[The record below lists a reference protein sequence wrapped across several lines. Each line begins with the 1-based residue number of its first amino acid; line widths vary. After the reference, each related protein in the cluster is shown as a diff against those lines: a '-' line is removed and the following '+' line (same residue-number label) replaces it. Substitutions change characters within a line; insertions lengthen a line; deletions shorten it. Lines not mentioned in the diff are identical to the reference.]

1 MSFRRAFDTFR
12 GYRHPE
18 FHIIQRRRRWF
29 ILSGSAI
36 LISIIALVFLGLNYS
51 IDFTGGTLVEY
62 RLSND
67 VTVEQVR
74 GLLAQDPYA
83 RATAEVQIVGGDQVS
98 IRTSALTDLTPAE
111 RTQLF
116 EALAQQ
122 AGISPDDI
130 SAQVVGPT
138 WGEQISRQ
146 ALVGLVV
153 VLFAITLYITLRFEW
168 KMAVGAMVAMVHDV
182 LITAG
187 VYALTGREVSPPTV
201 IAILTILGF
210 SLYDTVVIFDKVKE
224 NTESTA
230 LLGKDTYEGV
240 ANYSMNQVLMRSVN
254 TSLVVILPI
263 LSLLLF
269 GGDTLKDFAF
279 ALIVGT
285 LSGAYSSVFIASPV
299 LVHWKE
305 REPVYRARHRRIAE
319 QFGGVVPAYA
329 VATSGAPVDVD
340 PGRKRRDERSITAPQ
355 DPTQVS
361 RSEFDEMVRNL
372 GVEDDRTAKSKA
384 TAAASSRPAGGRRA
398 RARAAGDIP
407 PGAGQGSSSGES
419 STGDG
424 DGAGGDKP
432 KPAKKPRNR
441 RHGRPR

>member
-1 MSFRRAFDTFR
+1 MSARRAFDTFR

-18 FHIIQRRRRWF
+18 FNIIQRRRRWF
-29 ILSGSAI
+29 VLSGSAI
-36 LISIIALVFLGLNYS
+36 LVSIIALVFLGLNYS
-51 IDFTGGTLVEY
+51 IDFTGGTLIEY
-62 RLSND
+62 QVSND
-67 VTVEQVR
+67 VSVEQVR
-74 GLLAQDPYA
+74 DLLGQDPYA
-83 RATAEVQIVGGDQVS
+83 REGAEVQIVGGDQVS
-98 IRTSALTDLTPAE
+98 IRTSALTDLTAGE

-116 EALAQQ
+116 EALAEQ

-146 ALVGLVV
+146 AVIGLVV
-153 VLFAITLYITLRFEW
+153 VLLAITLYITLRFEW
-168 KMAVGAMVAMVHDV
+168 KMAIGAMVAMVHDV

-254 TSLVVILPI
+254 TSLVVVLPI

-279 ALIVGT
+279 AMLVGVVT
-285 LSGAYSSVFIASPV
+285 GAYSSIFVATPILVV
-299 LVHWKE
+299 LKE
-305 REPVYRARHRRIAE
+305 REPKYQQLRARLESRQGDRRLRAVPTPVRETAE
-319 QFGGVVPAYA
+319 EEPEAAPAVV
-329 VATSGAPVDVD
+329 
-340 PGRKRRDERSITAPQ
+340 
-355 DPTQVS
+355 
-361 RSEFDEMVRNL
+361 
-372 GVEDDRTAKSKA
+372 
-384 TAAASSRPAGGRRA
+384 AAAGGSQRTGQTSSRPRPKSKRR
-398 RARAAGDIP
+398 P
-407 PGAGQGSSSGES
+407 
-419 STGDG
+419 
-424 DGAGGDKP
+424 
-432 KPAKKPRNR
+432 PAKR
-441 RHGRPR
+441 RRR

>member
-1 MSFRRAFDTFR
+1 
-12 GYRHPE
+12 
-18 FHIIQRRRRWF
+18 
-29 ILSGSAI
+29 
-36 LISIIALVFLGLNYS
+36 
-51 IDFTGGTLVEY
+51 
-62 RLSND
+62 
-67 VTVEQVR
+67 
-74 GLLAQDPYA
+74 
-83 RATAEVQIVGGDQVS
+83 VGGDQVS

-269 GGDTLKDFAF
+269 GGATLKDFAF
-279 ALIVGT
+279 AMLIGVVT
-285 LSGAYSSVFIASPV
+285 GAYSSIFIATPILVV
-299 LVHWKE
+299 LKE
-305 REPVYRARHRRIAE
+305 REPRYQQLRARLETRGKSERRLRAVPTNGQEVAE
-319 QFGGVVPAYA
+319 EEREAAPAA
-329 VATSGAPVDVD
+329 VAAAGGSRQGSGS
-340 PGRKRRDERSITAPQ
+340 GQS
-355 DPTQVS
+355 
-361 RSEFDEMVRNL
+361 
-372 GVEDDRTAKSKA
+372 
-384 TAAASSRPAGGRRA
+384 SSRPRPKSKRR
-398 RARAAGDIP
+398 P
-407 PGAGQGSSSGES
+407 
-419 STGDG
+419 
-424 DGAGGDKP
+424 
-432 KPAKKPRNR
+432 PAKR
-441 RHGRPR
+441 RRR

>member
-1 MSFRRAFDTFR
+1 MSVRRAFDTFR

-18 FHIIQRRRRWF
+18 FSIIQRRRRWF
-29 ILSGSAI
+29 VLSGSAI
-36 LISIIALVFLGLNYS
+36 LVSIIALVFLGLNYS
-51 IDFTGGTLVEY
+51 IDFTGGTLIEY

-74 GLLAQDPYA
+74 DVLGQDPYA
-83 RATAEVQIVGGDQVS
+83 RESAEVQIVGGDQVS
-98 IRTSALTDLTPAE
+98 IRTSALTDLTAGE

-116 EALAQQ
+116 EALAEQ
-122 AGISPDDI
+122 AGVSPDDI
-130 SAQVVGPT
+130 SVQVVGPT

-146 ALVGLVV
+146 AVIGLVV
-153 VLFAITLYITLRFEW
+153 VLLAITLYITLRFEW

-254 TSLVVILPI
+254 TSLVVVLPI

-279 ALIVGT
+279 AMLVGVAT
-285 LSGAYSSVFIASPV
+285 GAYSSIFVATPILVV
-299 LVHWKE
+299 LKE
-305 REPVYRARHRRIAE
+305 REPKYQQLRARLESRQGDRRLRAVPTPVRETAE
-319 QFGGVVPAYA
+319 EEPEAAPAVV
-329 VATSGAPVDVD
+329 
-340 PGRKRRDERSITAPQ
+340 
-355 DPTQVS
+355 
-361 RSEFDEMVRNL
+361 
-372 GVEDDRTAKSKA
+372 
-384 TAAASSRPAGGRRA
+384 AAAGGSQRTGQTSSRPRPKSKRR
-398 RARAAGDIP
+398 P
-407 PGAGQGSSSGES
+407 
-419 STGDG
+419 
-424 DGAGGDKP
+424 
-432 KPAKKPRNR
+432 PAKR
-441 RHGRPR
+441 RRR

>member
-1 MSFRRAFDTFR
+1 MSVRRAFDTFR
-12 GYRHPE
+12 GYRHPD
-18 FHIIQRRRRWF
+18 FNIIQRRRRWF
-29 ILSGSAI
+29 VLSGSAI
-36 LISIIALVFLGLNYS
+36 LVSIIALVFLGLNYS
-51 IDFTGGTLVEY
+51 IDFTGGTLIEY
-62 RLSND
+62 QVSND
-67 VTVEQVR
+67 VSVEQVR
-74 GLLAQDPYA
+74 DLLGQDPYA
-83 RATAEVQIVGGDQVS
+83 RGSAEVQIVGGDQVS
-98 IRTSALTDLTPAE
+98 IRTSALTDLTAGE

-116 EALAQQ
+116 EALAEQ

-146 ALVGLVV
+146 AVIGLVV
-153 VLFAITLYITLRFEW
+153 VLLAITLYITLRFEW

-254 TSLVVILPI
+254 TSLVVVLPI

-279 ALIVGT
+279 AMLVGVVT
-285 LSGAYSSVFIASPV
+285 GAYSSIFVATPILVV
-299 LVHWKE
+299 LKE
-305 REPVYRARHRRIAE
+305 REPKYQQLRARLESRQGDRRLRAVPTPVRETAE
-319 QFGGVVPAYA
+319 EEPEAAPAVV
-329 VATSGAPVDVD
+329 
-340 PGRKRRDERSITAPQ
+340 
-355 DPTQVS
+355 
-361 RSEFDEMVRNL
+361 
-372 GVEDDRTAKSKA
+372 
-384 TAAASSRPAGGRRA
+384 AAAGGSQRTGQTSSRPRPKSKRR
-398 RARAAGDIP
+398 P
-407 PGAGQGSSSGES
+407 
-419 STGDG
+419 
-424 DGAGGDKP
+424 
-432 KPAKKPRNR
+432 PAKR
-441 RHGRPR
+441 RRR

>member
-1 MSFRRAFDTFR
+1 MSVRRAFDTFR

-36 LISIIALVFLGLNYS
+36 AISIVALVFLGLNYS
-51 IDFTGGTLVEY
+51 IDFTGGTLIEY
-62 RLSND
+62 RLSED

-74 GLLAQDPYA
+74 GILAQDPFD
-83 RATAEVQIVGGDQVS
+83 RATAEVQVVGGDQVS
-98 IRTSALTDLTPAE
+98 IRTSALTDLTAAE

-122 AGISPDDI
+122 TGISPDDI

-146 ALVGLVV
+146 ALIGLVV

-168 KMAVGAMVAMVHDV
+168 KMAIGAMVAMVHDV

-279 ALIVGT
+279 AMLIGVVT
-285 LSGAYSSVFIASPV
+285 GAYSSIFVATPI
-299 LVHWKE
+299 LVILKE
-305 REPVYRARHRRIAE
+305 REPKYRQLRARLERGGKAERRLRAVPTNGQEAAE
-319 QFGGVVPAYA
+319 EEPEAAPAA
-329 VATSGAPVDVD
+329 VAAAAGSRQGNRSG
-340 PGRKRRDERSITAPQ
+340 Q
-355 DPTQVS
+355 
-361 RSEFDEMVRNL
+361 
-372 GVEDDRTAKSKA
+372 
-384 TAAASSRPAGGRRA
+384 ASSRPRTKSKRR
-398 RARAAGDIP
+398 P
-407 PGAGQGSSSGES
+407 
-419 STGDG
+419 
-424 DGAGGDKP
+424 
-432 KPAKKPRNR
+432 PAKR
-441 RHGRPR
+441 RRR

>member
-1 MSFRRAFDTFR
+1 MSVRRAFDTFR

-18 FHIIQRRRRWF
+18 FNIIQRRRRWF
-29 ILSGSAI
+29 VLSGSAI
-36 LISIIALVFLGLNYS
+36 LVSIIALVFLGLNYS
-51 IDFTGGTLVEY
+51 IDFTGGTLIEY

-74 GLLAQDPYA
+74 DLLGQDPYA
-83 RATAEVQIVGGDQVS
+83 RESAEVQIVGGDQVS
-98 IRTSALTDLTPAE
+98 IRTSALTDLTAGE

-116 EALAQQ
+116 EALAEQ
-122 AGISPDDI
+122 AGISTDDI

-146 ALVGLVV
+146 AVIGLVV
-153 VLFAITLYITLRFEW
+153 VLLAITLYITLRFEW

-254 TSLVVILPI
+254 TSLVVVLPI

-279 ALIVGT
+279 AMLVGVVT
-285 LSGAYSSVFIASPV
+285 GAYSSIFVATPILVV
-299 LVHWKE
+299 LKE
-305 REPVYRARHRRIAE
+305 REPKYQQLRARLESRQGDRRLRAVPTPVRETAE
-319 QFGGVVPAYA
+319 EEPEAAPAA
-329 VATSGAPVDVD
+329 VAAAGGS
-340 PGRKRRDERSITAPQ
+340 Q
-355 DPTQVS
+355 
-361 RSEFDEMVRNL
+361 
-372 GVEDDRTAKSKA
+372 RTGQ
-384 TAAASSRPAGGRRA
+384 TSSRPRPKSKRR
-398 RARAAGDIP
+398 P
-407 PGAGQGSSSGES
+407 
-419 STGDG
+419 
-424 DGAGGDKP
+424 
-432 KPAKKPRNR
+432 PAKR
-441 RHGRPR
+441 RRR

>member
-1 MSFRRAFDTFR
+1 MSYRRAFDTFR

-18 FHIIQRRRRWF
+18 FQVIQRRRRWL
-29 ILSGSAI
+29 ILSGIAI
-36 LISIIALVFLGLNYS
+36 AVSILALVGLRLNYS
-51 IDFTGGTLVEY
+51 IDFTGGTLIEYQLSSAVSVE
-62 RLSND
+62 
-67 VTVEQVR
+67 EVR
-74 GLLAQDPYA
+74 DLLAQDPYA
-83 RATAEVQIVGGDQVS
+83 RESAEVQIVGGDQAS
-98 IRTSALTDLTPAE
+98 IRTSALTDLSAGE

-116 EALAQQ
+116 EALAEQ

-146 ALVGLVV
+146 ALIGLVV
-153 VLFAITLYITLRFEW
+153 VLLAITLYITLRFEW

-187 VYALTGREVSPPTV
+187 LYALTGREVSPPTV

-240 ANYSMNQVLMRSVN
+240 ANYSMNQVMMRSVN

-279 ALIVGT
+279 AMLIGVVI
-285 LSGAYSSVFIASPV
+285 GAYSSIFVATPI
-299 LVHWKE
+299 LVILKE
-305 REPVYRARHRRIAE
+305 REPRYQQLRTRLESRGGERRLRA
-319 QFGGVVPAYA
+319 VPTPAQESTEEEPEATPAA
-329 VATSGAPVDVD
+329 VAAAGGSRQTGRSGQ
-340 PGRKRRDERSITAPQ
+340 T
-355 DPTQVS
+355 
-361 RSEFDEMVRNL
+361 
-372 GVEDDRTAKSKA
+372 
-384 TAAASSRPAGGRRA
+384 SSRPRPKSKRR
-398 RARAAGDIP
+398 P
-407 PGAGQGSSSGES
+407 
-419 STGDG
+419 
-424 DGAGGDKP
+424 
-432 KPAKKPRNR
+432 PAKR
-441 RHGRPR
+441 RRR